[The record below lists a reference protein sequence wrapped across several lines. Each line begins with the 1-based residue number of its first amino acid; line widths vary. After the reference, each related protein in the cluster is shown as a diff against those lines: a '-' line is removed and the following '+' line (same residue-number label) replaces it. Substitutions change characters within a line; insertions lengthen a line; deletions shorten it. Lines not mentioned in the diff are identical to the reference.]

1 MGALDPVKILAV
13 LVIALI
19 VLGPEKLPRVARQLG
34 AAWHE
39 LTKFRDKVE
48 QEVREAIP
56 DLDLPR
62 IPPRPGAAVAGFL
75 ADLTAPIKA
84 GPSTPADPDAALP
97 EVPPPADPVT
107 VGEGSVPDGAEAGAP
122 PAPAAAS
129 GGVLPLP
136 AGARGATS
144 ARAPFAAG
152 HAPVSIDD
160 PSMN

>member
-48 QEVREAIP
+48 QEVREAMP

-62 IPPRPGAAVAGFL
+62 IPPRPGAAIAGFV

-84 GPSTPADPDAALP
+84 GPQLTGSGEGDGNGAGADVGPDAEPSAASVP
-97 EVPPPADPVT
+97 AGNGAEPPPVAARP
-107 VGEGSVPDGAEAGAP
+107 AGGGR
-122 PAPAAAS
+122 AAAIA
-129 GGVLPLP
+129 V
-136 AGARGATS
+136 
-144 ARAPFAAG
+144 
-152 HAPVSIDD
+152 DD

>member
-1 MGALDPVKILAV
+1 VRVGPPVDWSAVGALDPVKILAV

-62 IPPRPGAAVAGFL
+62 LPARPGVAMAGFI

-84 GPSTPADPDAALP
+84 GPSPSTGVPAGDGGDAP
-97 EVPPPADPVT
+97 EL
-107 VGEGSVPDGAEAGAP
+107 AP
-122 PAPAAAS
+122 PGTAAFPSPRSPVPAAAP
-129 GGVLPLP
+129 VL
-136 AGARGATS
+136 T
-144 ARAPFAAG
+144 
-152 HAPVSIDD
+152 IDD